1 MIEICEIIVR
11 VFRYKSSKHKDSA
24 GHSHPGP
31 EHGARQAMLTI
42 RASDGTEG
50 HAFGSSQALRPHL
63 VKGYLETVLLK
74 QDPFERERLWQELHH
89 WQRGSGDQLT
99 ERTIALADMALHD
112 LVGRYLGIPTYKLLG
127 GARDKIPAYAS
138 TMCGDELDGGLATPE
153 DYARYAEWLIGR
165 GYKAIK
171 LHTWMPPVSW
181 APDVKQDLRACAAV
195 REAVGPDTPL
205 MLDAFHWY
213 DRISALD
220 LGRGLEKLGFYWF
233 EEPMDEQSMSSYAWL
248 SGQLDIPVIG
258 PESAGGKYFNRA
270 EWIKAG
276 ACDIMR
282 SGVVDVGGIGACIK
296 TANVAEAFGMN
307 CEIHSPGAGS
317 LAVLG
322 AIKNARWYERGM
334 LHPFIDYYAPPAYL
348 NTIIDPMDADGY
360 VAMPNRPGLGEDI
373 NFDYIN
379 DNLVHLD

>member
-1 MIEICEIIVR
+1 MITITEIGVR
-11 VFRYKSSKHKDSA
+11 VFRYTSHKHKDSA

-31 EHGARQAMLTI
+31 ARDAKQAILTI

-50 HAFGSSQALRPHL
+50 HAFGAPQALRPHL
-63 VKGYLETVLLK
+63 IRNYLETVMLG
-74 QDPFERERLWQELHH
+74 QNPFDRERLWQDLHH

-112 LVGRYLGIPTYKLLG
+112 LIGRHLGLPTHKLLG
-127 GARDKIPAYAS
+127 GIRDKIPAYAS
-138 TMCGDELDGGLATPE
+138 TMCGDELEGGLATPE
-153 DYARYAEWLIGR
+153 DYGRFAEWLIGR

-195 REAVGPDTPL
+195 REAVGPDIPL

-213 DRISALD
+213 DRVTALE

-248 SGQLDIPVIG
+248 AKELDIPVIG
-258 PESAGGKYFNRA
+258 PESAGGKYYNRA

-276 ACDIMR
+276 ACDILR
-282 SGVVDVGGIGACIK
+282 SGVIDVGGIDACIK
-296 TANVAEAFGMN
+296 TAHVAEAFGMN
-307 CEIHSPGAGS
+307 CEIHSPGPGS

-322 AIKNARWYERGM
+322 AIKNTRWYERGM
-334 LHPFIDYYAPPAYL
+334 LHPFLDYEEPPAYL
-348 NTIIDPMDADGY
+348 NSIIDPMDADGN
-360 VAMPNRPGLGEDI
+360 VALPSRPGLGEDI

-379 DNLVHLD
+379 DNLVSAD